1 MESTPMR
8 KPLAFFLAALLAV
21 SLVPFAGAA
30 YADPVDEGERAEEV
44 AAGETAATT
53 DDPGLATDAAATP
66 RTQSGSSSQSAVG
79 DGIDALAVADAVVTN
94 FGELQAAITAITSD
108 SDPKG
113 TIIIGRDFAFDSA
126 IDIDKPCEILIQGN
140 GNTLTAASSRHFQV
154 LSLANVTIVDTVLD
168 GGTTAGGINL
178 INKGALALERTTM
191 QNCSAPSGRDGGAI
205 NTYGNTAADA
215 VTLTISDNCLFKDNV
230 ANATNPHSA
239 GAISLRRNT
248 VFTMSDTVLEGNT
261 ARGTGGAMHII
272 GSSTTQNVQATFTN
286 VTFDDNESL
295 DSQAGGIAIKDY
307 ATVVFD
313 KCTFTNNK
321 ALWSGGGLF
330 SDRYCDITI
339 TDCVFTGNESSGSNQ
354 SSGGG
359 LGLSLYDNAATAFT
373 MTGTLIEGNTATRGG
388 GVTFSSFTDYEIS
401 DCTIIDNAAT
411 NEGGGV
417 YVSSAVS
424 GTLPTSVTIADS
436 EISGNTAT
444 NGGGLFGGQYKTYNS
459 QIKLEGTTVSDNVA
473 TEDGG
478 GVHMQDATLATLFA
492 DAATVFSGNTAATL
506 HDLTDPA
513 LIATHGTNILTDTK
527 STQYV
532 AYAYNNYDV
541 NQVLG
546 PQIVLS
552 TITYD
557 ANGGTGDDFSET
569 VLASSTYAA
578 KTAAEVGFSKGTNQ
592 FLYWTTT
599 ADAEDPSAQIYR
611 EGETVAL
618 PSDGSAVTLYAQ
630 WKAEDPAKSLSITR
644 LYGAD
649 RYSTAK
655 QVATYERDIANE
667 SVLIVASGADRNFP
681 DALSASA
688 LSGANGNAPILLTD
702 PNGLSAST
710 REVVAAAT
718 SATKVYVLGDGYAV
732 SAGTEAEIASLLPSA
747 QIVRLGGEGRQQTAE
762 LVFAELGSSASKTA
776 IITRSMNFPDSLSIS
791 SWAALTSSPIFLSD
805 YSEQALT
812 QGTLDAL
819 TAGGFERIIVLG
831 DQYSVPNTVVEQ
843 ALVAAGLDA
852 SKVVRL
858 GGDDRV
864 ATSLKIAEWTTD
876 SSRDVSEQLSYDNL
890 AVSRADKHADALA
903 GGALQGMHGSV
914 VLLTWP
920 GEIHE
925 GVLSVIGA
933 AQDNIS
939 EIRFFGDEYS
949 VSVPLMRAYV
959 GAITFDQHTWK
970 PDDSVAF
977 DLN

>member
-8 KPLAFFLAALLAV
+8 KPLAFFLAALLAL
-21 SLVPFAGAA
+21 SLMPFAGAA
-30 YADPVDEGERAEEV
+30 HADPVDGDELAEEV

-53 DDPGLATDAAATP
+53 DEPGLAADAAAVP
-66 RTQSGSSSQSAVG
+66 QAQSGSNSQSAVG
-79 DGIDALAVADAVVTN
+79 DGIGTLGMADTTVTS
-94 FGELQAAITAITSD
+94 FAELQAVITAIMND

-113 TIIIGRDFAFDSA
+113 TIIIGQDFSFDGA
-126 IDIDKPCEILIQGN
+126 IDINKPCEIVIQGQN
-140 GNTLTAASSRHFQV
+140 NTLTAASSRHFQI
-154 LSLANVTIVDTVLD
+154 SALADVTIVDTVLD

-230 ANATNPHSA
+230 ANTTNPHSA
-239 GAISLRRNT
+239 GAIALQRNT
-248 VFTMSDTVLEGNT
+248 VLTMSDTTLVGNT

-272 GSSTTQNVQATFTN
+272 GGSTAQNVQATFTN
-286 VTFDDNESL
+286 VVFDDNESL
-295 DSQAGGIAIKDY
+295 ESQAGGIAIKDY

-313 KCTFTNNK
+313 NCTFTNNK
-321 ALWSGGGLF
+321 AVWSGGGLF
-330 SDRYCDITI
+330 ADRYCDITI
-339 TDCVFTGNESSGSNQ
+339 TDCEFTGNESSGSNQ

-359 LGLSLYDNAATAFT
+359 LGLGLYNNAATAFT
-373 MTGTLIEGNTATRGG
+373 MTGTLIEGNTAKRGG
-388 GVTFSSFTDYEIS
+388 GVTFSSFADYEIS
-401 DCTIIDNAAT
+401 DCTIIDNTAT
-411 NEGGGV
+411 DEGGGV

-478 GVHMQDATLATLFA
+478 GVHMQDTTLTTLFA

-506 HDLTDPA
+506 HDLVDPA
-513 LIATHGTNILTDTK
+513 LIAMHETNIKTDTK
-527 STQYV
+527 STPYV

-552 TITYD
+552 TIAYD
-557 ANGGTGDDFSET
+557 ANGGTGDAFSET
-569 VLASSTYAA
+569 VPASSTYAA
-578 KTAAEVGFSKGTNQ
+578 KTAAELGFSKGTDE

-599 ADAEDPSAQIYR
+599 ADAEDPSALTYR

-630 WKAEDPAKSLSITR
+630 WKADDPAKSLSITR

-649 RYSTAK
+649 RYSTSK
-655 QVATYERDIANE
+655 QVATYERDIATE
-667 SVLIVASGADRNFP
+667 PVLIVASGADRNFP

-702 PNGLSAST
+702 PSGLSAST

-718 SATKVYVLGDGYAV
+718 SATKVYVLGDSHAV
-732 SAGTEAEIASLLPSA
+732 SAGVEAEIASLLPAA

-762 LVFAELGSSASKTA
+762 LVYAELGSSSSKTA

-819 TAGGFERIIVLG
+819 AAGGFERIIVLG
-831 DQYSVPNTVVEQ
+831 DRYSVPDAVVDQ
-843 ALVAAGLDA
+843 ALAATGIDA
-852 SKVVRL
+852 SKAIRL

-864 ATSLKIAEWTTD
+864 ETSLKIAEWTTD
-876 SSRDVSEQLSYDNL
+876 SSRDATERLSYDNL

-920 GEIHE
+920 NEVHD
-925 GVLSVIGA
+925 GVLSVIGT
-933 AQDNIS
+933 AQSGIS

-959 GAITFDQHTWK
+959 GAIAFDQHTWK

>member
-30 YADPVDEGERAEEV
+30 YADPVDGGERAEEV

-108 SDPKG
+108 NDPKG
-113 TIIIGRDFAFDSA
+113 TIIIGQDFAFDSA

-154 LSLANVTIVDTVLD
+154 FSLANVTIVDTVLD

-272 GSSTTQNVQATFTN
+272 GSSTAQNVQATFTN

-330 SDRYCDITI
+330 ADRYCDITI

-359 LGLSLYDNAATAFT
+359 LGLGLYDNAATAFT

-444 NGGGLFGGQYKTYNS
+444 NGGGLFGGQYKTFNS
-459 QIKLEGTTVSDNVA
+459 QIKLEGTTVSDNAA

-569 VLASSTYAA
+569 VLTSSTYAA
-578 KTAAEVGFSKGTNQ
+578 KTAAELGFSKGTDQ

-618 PSDGSAVTLYAQ
+618 SSDGSAVTLYAQ
-630 WKAEDPAKSLSITR
+630 WKAEDPTEVLSIAR
-644 LYGAD
+644 LFGNE
-649 RYSTAK
+649 RYKTAQ
-655 QVATYERDIANE
+655 QVATYDRDISTE
-667 SVLIVASGADRNFP
+667 PVLIVASGHNYNFP
-681 DALSASA
+681 DALAASS
-688 LSGANGNAPILLTD
+688 LSGASGNAPILLTD
-702 PNGLSAST
+702 PSSLPSST
-710 REVVAAAT
+710 REALVAAT
-718 SATKVYVLGDGYAV
+718 SASKVYIIGDTPSV
-732 SAGTEAEIASLLPSA
+732 SASVEAEIAQILPTA
-747 QIVRLGGEGRQQTAE
+747 QIERLAGATRMQTAE
-762 LVFAELGSSASKTA
+762 LIYGEIETRSSDTA
-776 IITRSMNFPDSLSIS
+776 IIARSMDFPDSLSVS
-791 SWAALTSSPIFLSD
+791 SWAAYTNSPIFLTD
-805 YSEQALT
+805 FSEQGLT

-819 TAGGFERIIVLG
+819 ARGGFTRVLVLG
-831 DQYSVPNTVVEQ
+831 SELSVPASVVEQ
-843 ALVAAGLDA
+843 AISASGLSA
-852 SKVVRL
+852 SDVVRL
-858 GGDDRV
+858 GGIDRV
-864 ATSLKIAEWTTD
+864 DTSVKIAEWATD
-876 SSRDVSEQLSYDNL
+876 PSRGTEQLSYDKL
-890 AVSRADKHADALA
+890 AITRSDSHSDALA

-914 VLLTWP
+914 ILLTSTAVVHP
-920 GEIHE
+920 
-925 GVLSVIGA
+925 GVLSAIA
-933 AQDNIS
+933 AAEAEIN
-939 EIRFFGDEYS
+939 EIRFFGDENA
-949 VSVPLMRAYV
+949 VAVDTMRSYV
-959 GAITFDQHTWK
+959 KAIQFDQPSWK